1 MFGEIK
7 NLLNQIL
14 RKRAGYTFGIYI
26 RENKLIVN
34 VFNNNGKVEIDY
46 TPIDLSKKSAARKIK
61 ELSALIGTLP
71 SDKKA

>member
-1 MFGEIK
+1 MFSEIE
-7 NLLNQIL
+7 NLLNVIL
-14 RKRAGYTFGIYI
+14 KKRSGYTFGIYI

-46 TPIDLSKKSAARKIK
+46 TPIDLSKKSAVRKIK